1 MQHQKIMELD
11 LPCGVF
17 YNLQYLVLDL
27 DGTLT
32 TDGRWIDGVVERL
45 KAVSQLLTVYIL
57 TSDTNQTAH
66 ELTQSLVEN
75 NDIHIITLEAG
86 RGDVQ
91 KLEFIADIGC
101 EYTAAIG
108 NGCNDAIMLKN
119 ASLGI
124 CVIGKEGA
132 SQDALLASKVVFT
145 NILDALDIFLYRKRL
160 IATLRK

>member
-1 MQHQKIMELD
+1 MQHQKIMAVD

-17 YNLQYLVLDL
+17 YNLKYLVLDL

-32 TDGRWIDGVVERL
+32 TDGKWIDGVVERL
-45 KAVSQLLTVYIL
+45 KAVSQLLTIYIL
-57 TSDTNQTAH
+57 TSDTNQTVH
-66 ELTQSLVEN
+66 ELKHSFTQN
-75 NDIHIITLEAG
+75 HDIHIITMAAG

-91 KLEFIADIGC
+91 KLEFIAEIGC

-108 NGCNDAIMLKN
+108 NGCNDIMMLKN

-124 CVIGKEGA
+124 CVIGQEGA
-132 SQDALLASKVVFT
+132 SMEAIVASKVVFN
-145 NILDALDIFLYRKRL
+145 NICDALDIFLRKNRM